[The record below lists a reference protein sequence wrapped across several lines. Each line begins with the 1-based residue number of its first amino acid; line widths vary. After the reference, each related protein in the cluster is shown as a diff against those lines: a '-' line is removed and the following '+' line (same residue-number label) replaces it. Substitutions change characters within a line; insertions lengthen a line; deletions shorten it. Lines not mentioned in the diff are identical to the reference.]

1 MIFGFVLF
9 CFVLVLSQDKNKT
22 ISFLCSVNPDK
33 GPFFLLYFAS
43 GRRNQFRRASFC
55 PVGWTAIRGR
65 CFRFV
70 SAATSWGKAEKHCQV
85 IGGHLASVHNA
96 AEYRKIQKMIL
107 KATRGFPQTWL
118 GGSDCQDEAI
128 WLWSDGTPF
137 NYMHCGT
144 FNNGWWNQHCLQMN
158 YGANKCWDDVKCSS
172 HLPSVCVLG
181 PGKFDAVA

>member
-1 MIFGFVLF
+1 MKTLA
-9 CFVLVLSQDKNKT
+9 VLVL
-22 ISFLCSVNPDK
+22 LCTVMVQTGTARKVNPDK